1 MRYSGVRSNLRLRMK
16 LHIRSRVLVPLLVL
30 ALLSLIPVSASA
42 QTQTDVDNAKTAE
55 DRAFQALLDA
65 DKVLEDGLEELER
78 IQGQI
83 YNLEWRISKLE
94 SALAEYGDNVKSL
107 EERAKLIV
115 YEAYTTGGRNM
126 VTTAFSAN
134 DIQDLITS
142 QALFDAATTRDLSQ
156 LDQLSAVSRQM
167 DRLNED
173 LGVKEGEVQELRAE
187 QETVVAHLEED
198 RKTADALHAD
208 AKKNYAAVYER
219 YKAEQAR
226 RAAAAAAAKAAAAA
240 AKAAR
245 SSGSSRSAGSSGA
258 AAGVPA
264 ATTGVNCPIPNGSSF
279 IDTWGYPR
287 SGGRTHKGTD
297 MIAARGS
304 TLVAM
309 RAGTVRLNYHPLGGR
324 QVYVN
329 GVDGITYYYA
339 HLSGYANGLSNGQ
352 RVSQG
357 QVIGFVG
364 STGNA
369 TTNVL
374 HLGMIV
380 GGRYVNP
387 YPTVRRAC

>member
-1 MRYSGVRSNLRLRMK
+1 MK
-16 LHIRSRVLVPLLVL
+16 LHLNPRLLVPLLVL
-30 ALLSLIPVSASA
+30 ALLSLVPVSASA
-42 QTQTDVDNAKTAE
+42 QTQTDVDNAKSAE
-55 DRAFQALLDA
+55 DRAYQELLDA
-65 DKVLEDGLEELER
+65 DAVLEEGLEELED
-78 IQGQI
+78 IMGQI

-94 SALAEYGDNVKSL
+94 TALGEYSENVDSL
-107 EERAKLIV
+107 EDRAKMIV
-115 YEAYTTGGRNM
+115 YEAYTTGGRNL
-126 VTTAFSAN
+126 VITAFSAN

-167 DRLNED
+167 DRLNDD
-173 LGVKEGEVQELRAE
+173 LSVKQAEVEELKAE
-187 QETVVAHLEED
+187 QEIIIEHLEAD
-198 RKTADALHAD
+198 RVKADELHAA
-208 AKKNYAAVYER
+208 AKENYADTYRR
-219 YKAEQAR
+219 YKEEQAR
-226 RAAAAAAAKAAAAA
+226 RAAAAAAAKAAAEAKAAA
-240 AKAAR
+240 AKAAKAAAANR
-245 SSGSSRSAGSSGA
+245 SSSSSSSGGSSGA

-264 ATTGVNCPIPNGSSF
+264 ATVGVNCPLPNGSSF
-279 IDTWGYPR
+279 IDTWGYAR
-287 SGGRTHKGTD
+287 SQGRTHKGTD

-304 TLVAM
+304 IIVAM
-309 RAGTVRLNYHPLGGR
+309 KAGTIRMNWHSLGGR
-324 QVYVN
+324 QVYVY

-339 HLSGYANGLSNGQ
+339 HLSGYPGGLSNGQ

-357 QVIGFVG
+357 QVIGYVG

>member
-1 MRYSGVRSNLRLRMK
+1 MK
-16 LHIRSRVLVPLLVL
+16 LHLKPRLLVPLVVL
-30 ALLSLIPVSASA
+30 ALLSVVPVSASA
-42 QTQTDVDNAKTAE
+42 QTQTDVDNAKSAE
-55 DRAFQALLDA
+55 DRAYQELLDA
-65 DKVLEDGLEELER
+65 DAVLEDGLEELES
-78 IQGQI
+78 IMGQI

-94 SALAEYGDNVKSL
+94 TALGEYSDNVDSL
-107 EERAKLIV
+107 EDRAKMIV
-115 YEAYTTGGRNM
+115 FEAYTTGGRNM

-173 LGVKEGEVQELRAE
+173 LSVKETEVQELKAD
-187 QETVVAHLEED
+187 QEIVIAHLEED
-198 RKTADALHAD
+198 RVKADKLHAD
-208 AKKNYAAVYER
+208 AKENYADTYRR
-219 YKAEQAR
+219 YKEEQAR
-226 RAAAAAAAKAAAAA
+226 RAAAAAAAKAAAEAKAAA
-240 AKAAR
+240 AKAAAASR
-245 SSGSSRSAGSSGA
+245 TSSGGSSGA
-258 AAGVPA
+258 SAGVPA
-264 ATTGVNCPIPNGSSF
+264 ATVGVNCPLPNGSSF
-279 IDTWGYPR
+279 IDTWGYAR
-287 SGGRTHKGTD
+287 SQGRTHKGTD
-297 MIAARGS
+297 MIASRGS
-304 TLVAM
+304 IIVAM
-309 RAGTVRLNYHPLGGR
+309 RAGTIRMNWHSLGGR
-324 QVYVN
+324 QVYVY

-339 HLSGYANGLSNGQ
+339 HLSGYPSGLSNGQ

-357 QVIGFVG
+357 QVIGYVG